1 MFRDFVMTVW
11 FMTLM
16 MMTSMLYVHRYDDMH
31 KPFAPDSGAFMITW
45 MFMMSSFAIFV
56 VGFFHMLT
64 T

>member
-1 MFRDFVMTVW
+1 
-11 FMTLM
+11 
-16 MMTSMLYVHRYDDMH
+16 
-31 KPFAPDSGAFMITW
+31 MITW